1 MNRFAQLIRIGN
13 CAMGVVGLLLA
24 ILIATGTSILDFW
37 YDVLVGSVVVF
48 CFIAAANALNDY
60 LDREVDKVA
69 HPERPVPSGRISPT
83 VALWVSIA
91 AFVISVGSS
100 LLLSNL
106 ESVAIVLVAVVVIIL
121 YELRTKAMGLVGNLS
136 IAFLTASLF
145 LLGGAMVGHIERTL
159 DLAAM
164 AFLAT
169 LGREVIKDVQDME
182 ADFDRTTLPKRI
194 GKKNAG
200 ILASAAFLL
209 AVGLSFLPYLE
220 GVFGWEYLAAVA
232 VADAIFIYSSIVH
245 FQNPKKG
252 QTWAKYG
259 MLVALIAFLI
269 GGLTL

>member
-24 ILIATGTSILDFW
+24 MLIATGTTILDHW
-37 YDVLVGSVVVF
+37 YDILVGALVVF
-48 CFIAAANALNDY
+48 SFVAAGNSLNDY
-60 LDREVDKVA
+60 LDREVDKLA
-69 HPERPVPSGRISPT
+69 HPERPVPSGRIGPRT
-83 VALWVSIA
+83 ALWIA
-91 AFVISVGSS
+91 VGAFAISVGCS

-106 ESVAIVLVAVVVIIL
+106 ESIAIVLVAVVVIVL
-121 YELRTKAMGLVGNLS
+121 YEVRTKAMGLVGNLS

-145 LLGGAMVGHIERTL
+145 LLGGAIVGQIERTAAM
-159 DLAAM
+159 AAM

-169 LGREVIKDVQDME
+169 LGREIIKDIQDME
-182 ADFDRTTLPKRI
+182 ADFDRVTLPKRI
-194 GKKNAG
+194 GKRNAG
-200 ILASAAFLL
+200 IMGSAAFLL
-209 AVGLSFLPYLE
+209 AVGLSLLPYWQ
-220 GVFGWEYLAAVA
+220 GVFGWEYLAAVV